1 MFLKEMTLMN
11 EKKVFIPKEINI
23 ENLLSEEKLN
33 RRQDYIDNLK
43 NGMIYFLGL
52 LHRTDQNHYKFD
64 NNGFR
69 NLDSRLLNN
78 IIGKGSGNRRNINI
92 IKDVLIKNKIIEYSN
107 YQEKVKSYGFRLSPN
122 FSSGDYI
129 QYDLSKKILEKLE
142 EVMETKKQ
150 EGFSEI
156 KGVDYDILKEQFE
169 LNEISFDSRVYD
181 YLRDFIQKGLKRID
195 KKQKNKKE
203 TCLNLF
209 NYVGKLLNHIRQI
222 EEKNFTH
229 NVAQSNGR
237 FFSSISTLPKIL
249 RPFLLI
255 NGKNVCEND
264 IMSSQSFI
272 LSSILNKKF
281 THNDG
286 IGFNLNTIF
295 EVMVKAIRNSD
306 CANVS
311 KNGGRKNFITG
322 VYFNGE
328 EIKEIEEF
336 HNIDFTKD
344 FYEFVLAEGIKKH
357 PDLMKKFPKEN
368 GRDFVKKRIMSTLF
382 DKNGIYREENIL
394 TELIKNLYPAVN
406 TYIERFIMMYT
417 SNDFALL
424 LQRAEAFLILKTCE
438 KLKEENVPF
447 FTIHDSIITTDESK
461 HKVDFI
467 MRNEIYKLSGK
478 KVGIKSK
485 TLIPLTEVEKMML
498 DEKWNKIN
506 VTTIKSMEKSKTYLN
521 NQFVKAGVNFYYKTK
536 KEKKVMMDFL
546 CLPL

>member
-1 MFLKEMTLMN
+1 MI
-11 EKKVFIPKEINI
+11 EKKVFIPKVIDI

-33 RRQDYIDNLK
+33 RRQDYIDNLR

-52 LHRTDQNHYKFD
+52 LHRTDQNRYKFD
-64 NNGFR
+64 DYGYR
-69 NLDSRLLNN
+69 SLDSRHLNN

-92 IKDVLIKNKIIEYSN
+92 IKDVLIKNEIIEYSN
-107 YQEKVKSYGFRLSPN
+107 YQEKVKPYGFRLSPN

-142 EVMETKKQ
+142 KVMETKKQ

-169 LNEISFDSRVYD
+169 LNEISFDSKVYIF
-181 YLRDFIQKGLKRID
+181 LRDFTKKGIEKIE
-195 KKQKNKKE
+195 KKQKNEKE

-222 EEKNFTH
+222 EEKNFTN

-237 FFSSISTLPKIL
+237 FFSSISTLPQIL
-249 RPFLLI
+249 RPFLKI

-272 LSSILNKKF
+272 LSTILTKNF
-281 THNDG
+281 TNNDG

-295 EVMVKAIRNSD
+295 EDIVKVIRNLD
-306 CANVS
+306 WMNLS
-311 KNGGRKNFITG
+311 KNGGRKNLITG
-322 VYFNGE
+322 VYFNDL
-328 EIKEIEEF
+328 EINEIEEF

-344 FYEFVLAEGIKKH
+344 FYEFLLTEGEKKH
-357 PDLMKKFPKEN
+357 PELMKKFPQKN
-368 GRDFVKKRIMSTLF
+368 KRDFVKKRIMSSLF

-394 TELIKNLYPAVN
+394 TVLIKNLYPAVN
-406 TYIERFIMMYT
+406 TFIERFIEMYT
-417 SNDFALL
+417 STDFALL

-447 FTIHDSIITTDESK
+447 FTIHDSIITSEEFKDR
-461 HKVDFI
+461 VDFF

-478 KVGIKSK
+478 RVGIKSK
-485 TLIPLTEVEKMML
+485 TLIPLTEVDKMMFS
-498 DEKWNKIN
+498 EKWRKIN
-506 VTTIKSMEKSKTYLN
+506 VTTVKSMEKSKTYLN
-521 NQFVKAGVNFYYKTK
+521 NQFVRSGVDFYYKTK
-536 KEKKVMMDFL
+536 KEKKVMMDFMV
-546 CLPL
+546 LPE

>member
-1 MFLKEMTLMN
+1 MN
-11 EKKVFIPKEINI
+11 KKKVFIPKVIDI
-23 ENLLSEEKLN
+23 ENLLGKEKLN
-33 RRQDYIDNLK
+33 RRQDYIDNLR

-52 LHRTDQNHYKFD
+52 LHRTDQNRYKFD
-64 NNGFR
+64 DYGYR
-69 NLDSRLLNN
+69 SLDSRHLNN
-78 IIGKGSGNRRNINI
+78 IIGKGSGNKRRLNVIKDILKLNNI
-92 IKDVLIKNKIIEYSN
+92 IEVKN
-107 YQEKVKSYGFRLSPN
+107 YQEKVKAYGFRLSPN
-122 FSSGDYI
+122 LLSGDYI
-129 QYDLSKKILEKLE
+129 QYDLSKLIIDNLRKFKENQEKESLL
-142 EVMETKKQ
+142 
-150 EGFSEI
+150 SEI

-229 NVAQSNGR
+229 NFAQSNGR

-249 RPFLLI
+249 RPFLKI

-286 IGFNLNTIF
+286 IGYNLDTIF
-295 EVMVKAIRNSD
+295 EDMVKVIRNSD

-311 KNGGRKNFITG
+311 KNGGRKNLITG
-322 VYFNGE
+322 VYFNDAE
-328 EIKEIEEF
+328 VKEIEEF

-447 FTIHDSIITTDESK
+447 FTIHDSIITSEEFKDR
-461 HKVDFI
+461 VDFI

-478 KVGIKSK
+478 RVGIKSK
-485 TLIPLTEVEKMML
+485 TLIPLTEVDKMMFS
-498 DEKWNKIN
+498 EKWRKIN
-506 VTTIKSMEKSKTYLN
+506 VTTVKSLEKSKTYLN
-521 NQFVKAGVNFYYKTK
+521 NQFVRSGVDFYYKTK
-536 KEKKVMMDFL
+536 KEKKVMMDFIGFT
-546 CLPL
+546 